1 MKTVRVGIA
10 GYGTVGRAAA
20 DILVS
25 NADTIARRTGV
36 LLEVAAV
43 CRRSSIAAGSL
54 PSGVR
59 LVSDWK
65 QIVEADDVHVV
76 VETIGGTDAAFDIVR
91 GSLERGKP
99 VVTANKNL
107 VAEHGDK
114 LFELASEK
122 QLPLGFEATVAGGVP
137 IVRAISE
144 LTATDR
150 LRSVYGILN
159 GTANYILTKM
169 ESEGTQFEVAL
180 REAQQAGYAEADP
193 TFDIEGIDAR
203 DKLCILARL
212 AFAGKL
218 QASGIPVM
226 GITRISAIDIHYAS
240 RLDGAIRLVAAGERN
255 GEDFELSVRPWM
267 VNKHSMLAKVQGVHN
282 AVFLVGEKVGTQ
294 MFYGRG
300 AGGDP
305 TGAAVVSDL
314 VEISRLFAAGR
325 LTAKKV
331 PGFQDSRE
339 LTLCRQPHAVPW
351 YLRLTVSDHP
361 GIIAHVAQALAE
373 QAININSVI
382 QEPNMPKSRLSF
394 VITVEPVSEAVI
406 RKAVEQIDRA
416 AFMLEPVLLLRV
428 E

>member
-1 MKTVRVGIA
+1 MGIGIA
-10 GYGTVGRAAA
+10 GYGTVGRAAGE
-20 DILVS
+20 IVMS

-36 LLEVAAV
+36 LLQLSAV
-43 CRRSSIAAGSL
+43 CRRSSMPADCVPA
-54 PSGVR
+54 GVR
-59 LVSDWK
+59 VVSDWR

-91 GSLERGKP
+91 SSLERGKA

-107 VAEHGDK
+107 LAEHGDK
-114 LFELASEK
+114 LFDLASEK

-144 LTATDR
+144 LTATDC
-150 LRSVYGILN
+150 LRAVYGILN
-159 GTANYILTKM
+159 GTANYILSKM
-169 ESEGTQFEVAL
+169 ESEGTQFDVAL
-180 REAQQAGYAEADP
+180 KEAQQAGYAEADP

-218 QASGIPVM
+218 RATSIPVM
-226 GITRISAIDIHYAS
+226 GITRVSATDIHYAS
-240 RLDGAIRLVAAGERN
+240 RLDSTIRLVAAGERN
-255 GEDFELSVRPWM
+255 GENFELSVRPWM

-300 AGGDP
+300 AGGGP
-305 TGAAVVSDL
+305 TGAAVVADL
-314 VEISRLFAAGR
+314 VEISRQFAAGR
-325 LTAKKV
+325 LTAKKI

-339 LTLCRQPHAVPW
+339 LTLCPQPRPVPW
-351 YLRLTVSDHP
+351 YLRLTVADHS
-361 GIIAHVAQALAE
+361 GIIAHVAHALAE
-373 QAININSVI
+373 QSININSVI

-394 VITVEPVSEAVI
+394 VITVEPVSEPVM
-406 RKAVEQIDRA
+406 RRAVEQIDRA
-416 AFMLEPVLLLRV
+416 QFMLEPVLLLRI

>member
-10 GYGTVGRAAA
+10 GYGTVGRAAG

-36 LLEVAAV
+36 LLQVSAV
-43 CRRSSIAAGSL
+43 CRRSPMSLDSL
-54 PSGVR
+54 PPGAR
-59 LVSDWK
+59 LVSDWQ
-65 QIVEADDVHVV
+65 QIVEAGDVDVV
-76 VETIGGTDAAFDIVR
+76 VETLGGTSAAYDIVR

-107 VAEHGDK
+107 VAEHGDQ
-114 LFELASEK
+114 LFQLASEK

-144 LTATDR
+144 LTATDS
-150 LRSVYGILN
+150 LRAVYGILN
-159 GTANYILTKM
+159 GTVNYILTKM
-169 ESEGTQFEVAL
+169 ESEGTQFGVAL
-180 REAQQAGYAEADP
+180 KEAQHAGYAEADP

-203 DKLCILARL
+203 DKLCILVRL
-212 AFAGKL
+212 AFAGRLK
-218 QASGIPVM
+218 ACAIPVT
-226 GITRISAIDIHYAS
+226 GVSRITAIDLHYAS
-240 RLDGAIRLVAAGERN
+240 KLDSTIRLVAAGERN

-267 VNKHSMLAKVQGVHN
+267 VNRNSMLAKVQGVHN

-339 LTLCRQPHAVPW
+339 LTLCAQPRPVPW

-361 GIIAHVAQALAE
+361 GIIAEVAGALAE
-373 QAININSVI
+373 QSININSVI

-394 VITVEPVSEAVI
+394 VITIEPVSEPVV
-406 RKAVEQIDRA
+406 RRAVEQIDRA
-416 AFMLEPVLLLRV
+416 QFMLEPVLLLRI

>member
-1 MKTVRVGIA
+1 MKTVRVVIA

-169 ESEGTQFEVAL
+169 ESEGTQFDVAL
-180 REAQQAGYAEADP
+180 RQAQQAGYAEADP

-226 GITRISAIDIHYAS
+226 GITRISATDIHYAS